1 MTIITLLLSILIL
14 SIILLPLMRRIIPTV
29 GPIATMFAC
38 AGILVAPFAT
48 MHMLSYLTQA
58 LNNIGNMENIEN
70 TSELEWSMPFFYILV
85 ILFIISATLWRRT
98 NKTQQLKNTI
108 NYNELEKNYENF
120 YKIKENEFKE
130 NKKKKKKK
138 KKK

>member
-1 MTIITLLLSILIL
+1 M
-14 SIILLPLMRRIIPTV
+14 IPTV

-70 TSELEWSMPFFYILV
+70 TSKLEWSIPFFYILV
-85 ILFIISATLWRRT
+85 ILFIISATWWRKT
-98 NKTQQLKNTI
+98 NKPLQLIKGTQF
-108 NYNELEKNYENF
+108 NEIETDFVRFQEV
-120 YKIKENEFKE
+120 KENEFKE
-130 NKKKKKKK
+130 NKKKNKKKSK
-138 KKK
+138 K